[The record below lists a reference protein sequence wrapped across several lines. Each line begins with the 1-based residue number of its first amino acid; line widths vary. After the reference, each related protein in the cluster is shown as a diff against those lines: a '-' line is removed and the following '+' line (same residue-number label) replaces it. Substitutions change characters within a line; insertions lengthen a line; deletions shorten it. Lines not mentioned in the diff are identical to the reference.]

1 MKMSLDEEENNR
13 MKKEKA
19 AIWNEKL
26 TV

>member
-1 MKMSLDEEENNR
+1 MKMSLEEEENNR